1 MTLDLPN
8 SVPFDCVFPCGLG
21 PNIVFNNID
30 LMVREQTDLIISR
43 QKMAAALSLF
53 YDVEATSKDAIAI
66 LCLKPSL
73 DDASYKRRVS
83 SLTTSFREFGVLSE
97 GA

>member
-8 SVPFDCVFPCGLG
+8 SVPFDCAFSYCLG
-21 PNIVFNNID
+21 PKIVLNNTD
-30 LMVREQTDLIISR
+30 LMVREQRDLIISS
-43 QKMAAALSLF
+43 QKMAAAPSLC
-53 YDVEATSKDAIAI
+53 YDVEATSKDAIVI

-73 DDASYKRRVS
+73 DDASSKRRVS
-83 SLTTSFREFGVLSE
+83 CLTTSFREFGVLSE